1 MGLQIRPGRAKKRMI
16 SDSSIAI
23 VGAGMTRFGYT
34 PERDLRSLAHEAVT
48 AALLD
53 AGLAPRDIDCTY
65 VGYCLDLNGQRC
77 VPGQIV
83 LRDLGIDRNPITR
96 IESACASG
104 SLAVH
109 EAFRAV
115 ADGRAEVAL
124 AVGLE
129 KMSGASAEATRQSM
143 AGGADAQLE
152 GAFGITFPG
161 VFGMAAR
168 RHMYRYGT
176 TLDQITAVTVKARR
190 LAALNPRAHFAKAVT
205 AGEVFASRMV
215 ADPLRLL
222 HCCPISDGC
231 AAVVISRASRASK
244 AASRPVL
251 IRGLAQVSGDFQ
263 SLSDLSSFPETTR
276 AAALACERAGIGID
290 DIDLYEVHDCFAIAE
305 IMHYEDLGLCDPG
318 AGGALVASGATE
330 PGGKFPVNPSGGM
343 LGKGHPL
350 GASGVAQLVELAEQ
364 LRGHA
369 GARQVSGAK
378 VGLAHCIGG
387 FTFGAPASVAVTIVS
402 I

>member
-1 MGLQIRPGRAKKRMI
+1 MSFDSPISIVGVGMTPFGYRPGRDIRQ
-16 SDSSIAI
+16 
-23 VGAGMTRFGYT
+23 
-34 PERDLRSLAHEAVT
+34 LAHEAVG

-53 AGLAPRDIDCTY
+53 AGLSPRDVDCVY

-77 VPGQIV
+77 VPGQV
-83 LRDLGIDRNPITR
+83 ALRGLGLDRIPITR

-104 SLAVH
+104 SLAAH
-109 EAFRAV
+109 EAYRAV
-115 ADGRAEVAL
+115 ASGRAEVAL

-143 AGGADAQLE
+143 AGGADAELE

-168 RHMYRYGT
+168 RHMAKYGT
-176 TLDQITAVTVKARR
+176 TLEQITAVSVKARQV
-190 LAALNPRAHFAKAVT
+190 AAANPRAHFPTAVT
-205 AGEVFASRMV
+205 AEEVMNSRMV

-231 AAVVISRASRASK
+231 AAVVIARPSRARD
-244 AASRPVL
+244 AANRPVR

-263 SLSDLSSFPETTR
+263 HPGDLTSFPETRR
-276 AAALACERAGIGID
+276 AANLACEEAGI
-290 DIDLYEVHDCFAIAE
+290 DIDEVDVFEVHDCFAIAE
-305 IMHYEDLGLCDPG
+305 IMHYEDLGLCEV
-318 AGGALVASGATE
+318 GGGGRLAESGATA
-330 PGGKFPVNPSGGM
+330 PNGKRPVNPSGGM

-350 GASGVAQLVELAEQ
+350 GASGVAQLVELTEQ
-364 LRGHA
+364 LRGQS
-369 GARQVSGAK
+369 GARQVAEAK

-387 FTFGAPASVAVTIVS
+387 FTLAAPASVATTIIS

>member
-1 MGLQIRPGRAKKRMI
+1 MN

-53 AGLAPRDIDCTY
+53 AGLSPAEVDCTY

-115 ADGRAEVAL
+115 ADGRADVAL

-129 KMSGASAEATRQSM
+129 KMSGASAEQTRQSM

-152 GAFGITFPG
+152 AAFGITFPG

-168 RHMYRYGT
+168 RHMHDHGT
-176 TLDQITAVTVKARR
+176 SLDQITAVSVKARR

-205 AGEVFASRMV
+205 AEEVFASRMV

-222 HCCPISDGC
+222 HCSTISDGC
-231 AAVVISRASRASK
+231 AAVVISRVSRSRG

-251 IRGLAQVSGDFQ
+251 IRGLAQVSGNFQ
-263 SLSDLSSFPETTR
+263 SLGDLTSFPETTR
-276 AAALACERAGIGID
+276 AALSACEGAGNGVDEID
-290 DIDLYEVHDCFAIAE
+290 VFEVHDCFAIAE
-305 IMHYEDLGLCDPG
+305 IMHYEDLGLCERG
-318 AGGALVASGATE
+318 AGGALVESGATG
-330 PGGKFPVNPSGGM
+330 PNGRCPVNPSGGM
-343 LGKGHPL
+343 IGKGHPL
-350 GASGVAQLVELAEQ
+350 GASGVAQLVELTEQ
-364 LRGHA
+364 LRGLS
-369 GARQVSGAK
+369 GARQVPGAK

-387 FTFGAPASVAVTIVS
+387 FTLGTPASVAVTIVS
-402 I
+402 T

>member
-1 MGLQIRPGRAKKRMI
+1 MI
-16 SDSSIAI
+16 PDSSIAI
-23 VGAGMTRFGYT
+23 VGVGMTRFGYT

-53 AGLAPRDIDCTY
+53 AGLAPRDVDCTY

-77 VPGQIV
+77 VPGQIA
-83 LRDLGIDRNPITR
+83 LRGLGIDRNPITR

-115 ADGRAEVAL
+115 ADGRADVAL

-129 KMSGASAEATRQSM
+129 KMSGASAEQTRQSM

-152 GAFGITFPG
+152 AAFGITFPG

-176 TLDQITAVTVKARR
+176 SLDQITAVAVKARR
-190 LAALNPRAHFAKAVT
+190 LAALNPRAHFSKAVS
-205 AGEVFASRMV
+205 ADEVLASRMV

-222 HCCPISDGC
+222 HCSAISDGC
-231 AAVVISRASRASK
+231 AAVVISRASRARG

-276 AAALACERAGIGID
+276 AALSACEGAGIGINE
-290 DIDLYEVHDCFAIAE
+290 IDVFEVHDCFAIAE
-305 IMHYEDLGLCDPG
+305 IMHYEDLGLCEPG
-318 AGGALVASGATE
+318 GGGALVESGSTE
-330 PGGKFPVNPSGGM
+330 PDGRCPVNPSGGM
-343 LGKGHPL
+343 IGKGHPL
-350 GASGVAQLVELAEQ
+350 GASGVAQLVELTEQ
-364 LRGHA
+364 LRGHS

-387 FTFGAPASVAVTIVS
+387 FTLGTPASVAVTIVS